1 MPRAVVCRRN
11 GDPTLPIGSPG
22 SVLDVDDTWQLG
34 PLKAE
39 HVRVAVVA
47 ASVNFA
53 AACGPAMDTT
63 ETPGALCTACCCVD
77 CWCHCHASDPLTVKG
92 EYQVK
97 LPLPFVPGSEAS
109 GTVTELGK
117 GVTGLAVGDKVVLFS
132 QGGCY
137 CEEVIVHQATVW
149 RVPGKCQAME
159 ALHS

>member
-53 AACGPAMDTT
+53 
-63 ETPGALCTACCCVD
+63 
-77 CWCHCHASDPLTVKG
+77 DPLTVKG

-117 GVTGLAVGDKVVLFS
+117 GVTGLAVGDK
-132 QGGCY
+132 GGCY

-159 ALHS
+159 ALHSCEPQKLQ

>member
-53 AACGPAMDTT
+53 EGVDLVTAAAVPITYGTADVALRHRANVQKGQTVLVL
-63 ETPGALCTACCCVD
+63 GA
-77 CWCHCHASDPLTVKG
+77 G
-92 EYQVK
+92 
-97 LPLPFVPGSEAS
+97 G
-109 GTVTELGK
+109 
-117 GVTGLAVGDKVVLFS
+117 GVGVAAVQLAKV
-132 QGGCY
+132 Q
-137 CEEVIVHQATVW
+137 
-149 RVPGKCQAME
+149 
-159 ALHS
+159 